1 MAVTDDAS
9 IDDQRSPAP
18 DDVEDV
24 AWDLEPLVEGKGA
37 AGVDELIDRA
47 ETLVPSM
54 LEHRGR
60 VAEIDAGT
68 LVRLMQ
74 TMADLQELI
83 GRAASYAGLRFAVD
97 TSDPANGALMQR
109 VQERA
114 TTITTQLIWFELE
127 WAALDDAAADA
138 VARRRTAGA
147 LPVPPR
153 VGAPIP
159 TSPAHRAG
167 REDRHREGRHRALGM
182 GAPLQRADGR
192 DQGHAPRRHAC
203 CRSSVGC
210 R

>member
-1 MAVTDDAS
+1 MAVTDDES
-9 IDDQRSPAP
+9 IDEQRSPAP

-47 ETLVPSM
+47 EALVPSM
-54 LEHRGR
+54 VEHKGR
-60 VAEIDAGT
+60 IAEIDAGT
-68 LVRLMQ
+68 LADLMQ
-74 TMADLQELI
+74 TMSDLQELV

-127 WAALDDAAADA
+127 WAALHDAAADA
-138 VARRRTAGA
+138 LLADERVGA

-153 VGAPIP
+153 VR
-159 TSPAHRAG
+159 RAG
-167 REDRHREGRHRALGM
+167 TG
-182 GAPLQRADGR
+182 PICS
-192 DQGHAPRRHAC
+192 PSRRR
-203 CRSSVGC
+203 RST
-210 R
+210 RRRT